1 MKTAYNQ
8 LYEMLLDQL
17 DGDHLIKLLDEAVED
32 ADEEGY
38 NNGIRD
44 AYDEGCLSE
53 RAMNKMSFRFFYLSY
68 GGEFH
73 RVDEMEA
80 PSEYARGFLDA
91 MKTIGVKP

>member
-1 MKTAYNQ
+1 MKTAYDQ
-8 LYEMLLDQL
+8 LHDMLLGQSDGDRFIELLDQA
-17 DGDHLIKLLDEAVED
+17 IED

-38 NNGIRD
+38 NNGTRD
-44 AYDEGCLSE
+44 ADQLMKQFEHKEEELTT
-53 RAMNKMSFRFFYLSY
+53 RFFYLSH
-68 GGEFH
+68 GGDFQ